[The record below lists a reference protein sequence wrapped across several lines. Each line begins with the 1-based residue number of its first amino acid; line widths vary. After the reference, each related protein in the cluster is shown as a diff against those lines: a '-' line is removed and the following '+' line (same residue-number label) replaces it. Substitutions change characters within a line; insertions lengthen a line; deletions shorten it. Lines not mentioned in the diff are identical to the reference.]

1 MVILQGGN
9 RHRRYSG
16 RSTQTPGPGV
26 RWGGAALGVLVALA
40 MLLPVAGLA
49 QSGAPS
55 PSVTARLMARI
66 HIIEADKATWTEA
79 EKKLGSDLLYAI
91 KRARGEPLFDRL
103 PTLRA
108 GLDVPLHGDI
118 DLVVRGK
125 VAPALRQAVAR
136 QGAVLGVYPQQQTL
150 LARMPLGSLMAM
162 VMRPEVVSIRRDP
175 GYEMRKV
182 NTSEGD
188 VAHRANLARTMF
200 AVDGAGV
207 KVGVLSDGLDSLS
220 AAQASGDLGPVN
232 ILPGQIGTGD
242 EGTAMLEIVRDLAPG
257 ATLYF
262 ATAKTSMAQFA
273 ANITALANAG
283 CDVIVDDWFY
293 YAEPTFQ
300 DGIVAQA
307 VADFVANGGLYF
319 SSAGNSGN
327 RNDGQSGVWQ
337 GDFKPDATV
346 PAVHNFGSTTLN
358 KIVKDAPQAFVLQWS
373 DPFAASS
380 NDYDLYLTDA
390 NGNIINTSSNRQ
402 DGNDDPFE
410 LLASSQYDDVNL
422 YLAVVRYA
430 GSPRFIWLNTHRG
443 VLYHATNGQISGH
456 ATVVGAFGVAA
467 VDATMAAGAGGTFN
481 GSESVE
487 TFSSDGPRRM
497 FFNRNGVP
505 LTPGNFSSTGGS
517 VRDQPRIAAADGVAT
532 SAPGFNPF
540 YGTSAAAPHAAAMAA
555 LVLEMAPT
563 TTRAQLDYAFSQ
575 SAWDIEANG
584 FDRDSG
590 HGLIDAV
597 SLLAWI
603 DDHNEFIFA
612 DGFD

>member
-1 MVILQGGN
+1 MVIRHGSN
-9 RHRRYSG
+9 RHRQHTS
-16 RSTQTPGPGV
+16 SCTQAPAPVT
-26 RWGGAALGVLVALA
+26 RAGGTALGILLALV
-40 MLLPVAGLA
+40 MLVPMAGFA
-49 QSGAPS
+49 KP
-55 PSVTARLMARI
+55 PPVTAKAMAQIR
-66 HIIEADKATWTEA
+66 IIEADKATWTEA
-79 EKKLGSDLLYAI
+79 ERKLGSDLLYAI
-91 KRARGEPLFDRL
+91 KRAQDDPLFDRL

-136 QGAVLGVYPQQQTL
+136 KGAVRGAYPEHRTI
-150 LARMPLGSLMAM
+150 LARMPLNSLLAMAM
-162 VMRPEVVSIRRDP
+162 RPDVTSIRRDP
-175 GYEMRKV
+175 GYELRRV

-188 VAHRANLARTMF
+188 VAHRANLARTTF

-207 KVGVLSDGLDSLS
+207 KIGVLSDGLDSLS
-220 AAQASGDLGPVN
+220 VVQASGDLGPVN

-242 EGTAMLEIVRDLAPG
+242 EGTAMLEIVYDLAPG

-262 ATAKTSMAQFA
+262 ATAKSGMAQFA
-273 ANITALANAG
+273 SNITALANAG

-293 YAEPTFQ
+293 YAEPAFQ

-337 GDFKPDATV
+337 GDFNPDATE
-346 PAVHNFGSTTLN
+346 PTLHNFGSSTLDQ
-358 KIVKDAPQAFVLQWS
+358 IVQDAPQGFVLQWS
-373 DPFAASS
+373 DPFAGSG

-390 NGNIINTSSNRQ
+390 QGNTIDTSNNTQ

-410 LLASSQYDDVNL
+410 FLESQYDDVNL
-422 YLAVVRYA
+422 YLAVELYA
-430 GSPRFIWLNTHRG
+430 GNPRFIWLNTHRG
-443 VLYHATNGQISGH
+443 VLYYATSGQTSGH
-456 ATVVGAFGVAA
+456 ATVFGAFGVAA
-467 VDATMAAGAGGTFN
+467 VDATMAAGPGGTFN
-481 GSESVE
+481 GSEPVE
-487 TFSSDGPRRM
+487 TFSSDGPRRV
-497 FFNRNGVP
+497 FFDRSGVP

-517 VRDQPRIAAADGVAT
+517 VRYQPRIAAADGVAT

-555 LVLEMAPT
+555 LVLDMAPT

-575 SAWDIEANG
+575 SALDIEASG

-597 SLLAWI
+597 NLLTWI
-603 DDHNEFIFA
+603 QSHTEVIFA
-612 DGFD
+612 DGFET